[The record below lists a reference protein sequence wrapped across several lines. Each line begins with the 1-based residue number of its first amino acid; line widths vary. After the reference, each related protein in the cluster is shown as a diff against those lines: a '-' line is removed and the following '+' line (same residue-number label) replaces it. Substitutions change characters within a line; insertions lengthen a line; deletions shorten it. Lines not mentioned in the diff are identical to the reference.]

1 MSILYCFSALRLCGS
16 HIKHSTTISSAWVRQ
31 ADQAYQRVIHQ
42 ETDVNTE
49 QGIDEQ

>member
-1 MSILYCFSALRLCGS
+1 MHNLTECA
-16 HIKHSTTISSAWVRQ
+16 TNAWVRQ
-31 ADQAYQRVIHQ
+31 ADQAYQQVIHQ